1 MKELETR
8 VVVIAPPAALAKLPG
23 PGGAAYAELF
33 GHGSLSVEVYAP
45 RGEDKQQPHTRDELY
60 VVISGRGEFLYGER
74 RSPFGAGDLIFVPAH
89 LPHRFENFTVDFAA
103 WVAFYGP
110 EGGERP

>member
-1 MKELETR
+1 MKERESRTVLMT
-8 VVVIAPPAALAKLPG
+8 PPGALAKLPG

-33 GHGSLSVEVYAP
+33 AHGSLSVEVYAP
-45 RGEDKQQPHTRDELY
+45 RGEDKQEPHTRDELY
-60 VVISGRGEFLYGER
+60 VVIAGRGEFVYGGHR
-74 RSPFGAGDLIFVPAH
+74 APFGSGDLIFVPAR
-89 LPHRFENFTVDFAA
+89 LPHRFENFTVDFST

>member
-1 MKELETR
+1 MKEVESRT
-8 VVVIAPPAALAKLPG
+8 VVMAPSAALAKLPG

-33 GHGSLSVEVYAP
+33 AHVSLSVEVYAP
-45 RGEDKQQPHTRDELY
+45 RGEDKQEPHTRDELY
-60 VVISGRGEFLYGER
+60 VVISGRGEFVYGER
-74 RSPFGAGDLIFVPAH
+74 RAPFGPGDLIFVPAR
-89 LPHRFENFTVDFAA
+89 LPHRFENFTVDFAV

>member
-1 MKELETR
+1 MKELEART
-8 VVVIAPPAALAKLPG
+8 VVIAPPAALARVPG

-33 GHGSLSVEVYAP
+33 AHGTLSVEVYAP
-45 RGEDKQQPHTRDELY
+45 RGEDKQEPHTRDELY
-60 VVISGRGEFLYGER
+60 VVISGRGEFVYGER
-74 RSPFGAGDLIFVPAH
+74 RAPFGAGDLIFVPAH
-89 LPHRFENFTVDFAA
+89 LPHRFENFTVDFAT

>member
-1 MKELETR
+1 MKELESRT
-8 VVVIAPPAALAKLPG
+8 VVMAPPAALARLPG

-33 GHGSLSVEVYAP
+33 GHGTLSVEVYAP
-45 RGEDKQQPHTRDELY
+45 RGEDNQEPHSRDELY
-60 VVISGRGEFLYGER
+60 VVISGRGEFVYGER
-74 RSPFGAGDLIFVPAH
+74 RSPFGSGDLIFVPAR
-89 LPHRFENFTVDFAA
+89 LPHRFENFTIDFAT

>member
-1 MKELETR
+1 MKELESRT
-8 VVVIAPPAALAKLPG
+8 VVMAPRAALAKLPG

-33 GHGSLSVEVYAP
+33 GHGTLSVEVYAP
-45 RGEDKQQPHTRDELY
+45 RGEDKQEPHSRDELY
-60 VVISGRGEFLYGER
+60 IVISGRGEFVYGER
-74 RSPFGAGDLIFVPAH
+74 RSPFGPGDLIFVPAR

>member
-1 MKELETR
+1 MNELETR
-8 VVVIAPPAALAKLPG
+8 VVVIAPPAALARLPG

-33 GHGSLSVEVYAP
+33 GYGSLSVEVYAP
-45 RGEDKQQPHTRDELY
+45 RGEDKQEPHTRDELY

-74 RSPFGAGDLIFVPAH
+74 RAPFGAGNLIFVPAH